1 MKFQIGDKVKFMDQM
16 GEGVITKIIGPS
28 TVGVTVDGFE
38 LPYAAG
44 DLIKIDKPASAAER
58 LFYEGKAT
66 YGNPEPKEED
76 RKKSPTS
83 EPEKKPIP
91 KTLADYG
98 LEDPAPTPSRNTE
111 PSAPAAE
118 DEADIRIQPLH
129 RGFVS
134 KKPQPEG
141 VYIGLLPVDQQFMLR
156 GDIEFHIINFTP
168 YTLLYNL
175 ATKGAESF
183 YGVDFASVPPYSRIL
198 VESVDREDIGLW
210 TEGILQ
216 GLFCTEER
224 QTWLKPFSQTF
235 KIKAQ
240 QLSQADNYVLPVF
253 MREKVLLVPMLDAAH
268 HEATHGIPFQERNG
282 KAISEDGAKP
292 AATVQAPHK
301 ANPLARYMIAKD
313 TAKVDLHIEKLME
326 TRLECRNIEERE
338 YLSKQLAVFETCLDQ
353 AMEQKLSKIIFIHG
367 VGEGTLKHEIEKR
380 LRQYPDVHFMDA
392 SITRYGRGAIE
403 VYLKA

>member
-16 GEGVITKIIGPS
+16 GEGVITKILGPS
-28 TVGVTVDGFE
+28 TLGVTVDGFE

-44 DLIKIDKPASAAER
+44 DLIKIEAPASAAER

-76 RKKSPTS
+76 LKKAPA
-83 EPEKKPIP
+83 P
-91 KTLADYG
+91 KTWADYG
-98 LEDPAPTPSRNTE
+98 LEEDDTPAASPTP
-111 PSAPAAE
+111 APAAE
-118 DEADIRIQPLH
+118 EDPADLRIQPLQ

-168 YTLLYNL
+168 HTLLYNL
-175 ATKGAESF
+175 ATKGAEAF
-183 YGVDFASVPPYSRIL
+183 YGADFASVPPYSRIL
-198 VESVDREDIGLW
+198 VESVNREDIGFW

-216 GLFCTEER
+216 GLFCMEKS

-235 KIKAQ
+235 KMKAA
-240 QLSQADNYVLPVF
+240 QLSQTENYVLPVF
-253 MREKVLLVPMLDAAH
+253 MREKVLLIPMLDATA
-268 HEATHGIPFQERNG
+268 HEAENGIAFQERNG
-282 KAISEDGAKP
+282 KPVRDGEGS
-292 AATVQAPHK
+292 AAGKVQTPNK
-301 ANPLARYMIAKD
+301 TNPLSRYMIAKD
-313 TAKVDLHIEKLME
+313 TAEVDLHIEKLLE

-338 YLSKQLAVFETCLDQ
+338 YLSKQLAVFETCLNQ

-380 LRQYPDVHFMDA
+380 LKQYPDVHFMDA

>member
-16 GEGVITKIIGPS
+16 GEGVITKILGPS
-28 TVGVTVDGFE
+28 TLGVTVDGFE

-44 DLIKIDKPASAAER
+44 DLIKIEAPASAAER

-76 RKKSPTS
+76 PKKAPA
-83 EPEKKPIP
+83 P
-91 KTLADYG
+91 KTWADYG
-98 LEDPAPTPSRNTE
+98 LEEDDTPAASPTP
-111 PSAPAAE
+111 APAAE
-118 DEADIRIQPLH
+118 EDPADLRIQPLQ

-141 VYIGLLPVDQQFMLR
+141 
-156 GDIEFHIINFTP
+156 
-168 YTLLYNL
+168 
-175 ATKGAESF
+175 
-183 YGVDFASVPPYSRIL
+183 
-198 VESVDREDIGLW
+198 
-210 TEGILQ
+210 ILQ
-216 GLFCTEER
+216 GLFCMEKS

-235 KIKAQ
+235 KIKAA
-240 QLSQADNYVLPVF
+240 QLSQTENYVLPVF
-253 MREKVLLVPMLDAAH
+253 MREKVLLIPMLDAAA
-268 HEATHGIPFQERNG
+268 HEAENGIAFQERNG
-282 KAISEDGAKP
+282 KPVRDEGEGSVAGK
-292 AATVQAPHK
+292 VQTPNK
-301 ANPLARYMIAKD
+301 TNPLSRYMIAKD
-313 TAKVDLHIEKLME
+313 TAEVDLHIEKLLE

-338 YLSKQLAVFETCLDQ
+338 YLSKQIAVFETCLNQ

-380 LRQYPDVHFMDA
+380 LKQYPDVHFMDA

>member
-28 TVGVTVDGFE
+28 TMGVTVDGFE

-44 DLIKIDKPASAAER
+44 DLIKIEKPSSAAER

-76 RKKSPTS
+76 RKKAPA
-83 EPEKKPIP
+83 P
-91 KTLADYG
+91 KTWADYG
-98 LEDPAPTPSRNTE
+98 LEEDNDTPVTPQAST
-111 PSAPAAE
+111 PAAE
-118 DEADIRIQPLH
+118 EDPADLRIQPLQ

-141 VYIGLLPVDQQFMLR
+141 VYIALLPVDQQFMLR

-168 YTLLYNL
+168 HTLLYSL
-175 ATKGAESF
+175 ATQGAESF
-183 YGVDFASVPPYSRIL
+183 YGVDFASIPPYSRIL
-198 VESVDREDIGLW
+198 VESVNREDIGLW

-216 GLFCTEER
+216 GLFCMEES
-224 QTWLKPFSQTF
+224 QTWLKPFSHTF
-235 KIKAQ
+235 RIRAA
-240 QLSQADNYVLPVF
+240 QLSQAENYVLPVF
-253 MREKVLLVPMLDAAH
+253 MREKVLLVPMLDAAR
-268 HEATHGIPFQERNG
+268 HEAENGIAFLERNG
-282 KAISEDGAKP
+282 KASRNPGEPSATG
-292 AATVQAPHK
+292 TVQTPDK
-301 ANPLARYMIAKD
+301 TNPLARYMVAKD
-313 TAKVDLHIEKLME
+313 TAEVDLHIEKLLE

-338 YLSKQLAVFETCLDQ
+338 YLSKQLAVFETCLNQ

-380 LRQYPDVHFMDA
+380 LKQYPDVHFMDA